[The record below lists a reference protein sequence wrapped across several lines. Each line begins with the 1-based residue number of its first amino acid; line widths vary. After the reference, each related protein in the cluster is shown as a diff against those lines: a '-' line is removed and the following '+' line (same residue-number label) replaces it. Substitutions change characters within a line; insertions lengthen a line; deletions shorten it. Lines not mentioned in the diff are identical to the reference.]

1 MGGTRSIGRRGFV
14 AGVVAAG
21 LTAAGE
27 AWPADLPP
35 LTDEE
40 RRTLRAIPS
49 DPPPDKLSNNQHFL
63 VSDERHPERLR
74 HAVAGLGGVFVG
86 VGPEQSYLYA
96 AWSEARILV
105 LVDFDQM
112 VVDLHAIYGA
122 FLRASDTPRR
132 LIDLWRPDAVYAAKA
147 AIASAEPNAER
158 QRALMALYRR
168 VRTMVHGRLG
178 AIAAKHRTLGV
189 PSFLTD
195 GTHYRWVRHLVR
207 TGRTIAVR
215 GDLTADKTMRG
226 IAEAAR
232 KLKEPV
238 RGLYLSNVELYVDY
252 DSGLG
257 DNCRA
262 QPTDAESK
270 ILRTVFKS
278 TKDSDRYHYCE
289 QRATHF
295 DAWLETGIEDVDAM
309 IKAADKR
316 IDRSGAA
323 WIIPGPP
330 SPNR

>member
-1 MGGTRSIGRRGFV
+1 MGGGHIGRRGFV
-14 AGVVAAG
+14 AGAVAAG
-21 LTAAGE
+21 FIRPGE
-27 AWPADLPP
+27 ASAEELPP
-35 LTDEE
+35 LTNEE
-40 RRTLRAIPS
+40 RAILRSIPS
-49 DPPPDKLSNNQHFL
+49 DPPPKRLSNNQHFL

-74 HAVAGLGGVFVG
+74 QAMAGLGGVFVG
-86 VGPEQSYLYA
+86 VGPEQNYLYA
-96 AWSEARILV
+96 AWSRAHILV

-132 LIDLWRPDAVYAAKA
+132 LIDLWRPDAVYVAKA
-147 AIASAEPNAER
+147 AIASAEPDAER

-168 VRTMVHGRLG
+168 ARTMVHGRLG

-189 PSFLTD
+189 SSFFTD
-195 GTHYRWVRHLVR
+195 VAQYRYVRRLVR
-207 TGRTIAVR
+207 TGRTVAVR

-226 IAEAAR
+226 VAAAAR

-262 QPTDAESK
+262 QPTDAKSK
-270 ILRTVFKS
+270 VFRTVFKS

-289 QRATHF
+289 QRAKHF
-295 DAWLETGIEDVDAM
+295 TAWLEAGVEDVDAM
-309 IKAADKR
+309 IKAAGDR
-316 IDRSGAA
+316 IDRSGPA
-323 WIIPGPP
+323 WNIPGP
-330 SPNR
+330 SPRER